1 MNILRLALTG
11 LFRKKF
17 YTLLLFAVCFAAMQ
31 TVLSGITG
39 AAGFFYQQK
48 IFEAS
53 VSVELDRVL
62 HLDYQYTEETP
73 EFAGVIRQYLDYI
86 GTLPGMAAVGQFDA
100 EGVYFSELKD
110 LEAYKSVNGA
120 LLKGQTY
127 EDYPGISRLLH
138 ADAAML
144 PFVEGGVTGYAD
156 PGNGSLP
163 LYVSEVF
170 REILPIGQTLTEER
184 TGERYEV
191 MGYIPK
197 GAVWV
202 EEDDLI
208 RFPVVSLDGWFL
220 APFSGQSRSD
230 IMTQLSC
237 LHNTYVFL
245 ADGADTGLIREQIAA
260 YPRQH
265 GFAASA
271 RLLSEEYGDYLAETG
286 AFTTRQVLLAGF
298 ITVMAVSSVTAV
310 FAVSALLKRQQ
321 YGIWMAC
328 GFSRSAVAAEIL
340 LELFMVLLG
349 AGLLAWGVQWVGLMR
364 STDLFRGVLL
374 RAHTGCTLP
383 ACILLAVLIT
393 GMGALIPLNRLFRTS
408 PGELIKGG
416 TDTID

>member
-11 LFRKKF
+11 LFRKRF
-17 YTLLLFAVCFAAMQ
+17 YSLLLLAVCFSAMQ

-39 AAGFFYQQK
+39 AAGFFCQQK

-62 HLDYQYTEETP
+62 HLDYQDTEESP

-86 GTLPGMAAVGQFDA
+86 GTLPGVAAVGQFDA

-110 LEAYKSVNGA
+110 LEAYKSVNGE
-120 LLKGQTY
+120 LLKGQKY
-127 EDYPGISRLLH
+127 EDYPGISQLLH

-191 MGYIPK
+191 IGYIPK
-197 GAVWV
+197 GSVWV

-265 GFAASA
+265 GFAASS
-271 RLLSEEYGDYLAETG
+271 RLLSEEYGDYQAETG

-298 ITVMAVSSVTAV
+298 ITVMAGSSVTAV

-340 LELFMVLLG
+340 LELFIVLLG

-374 RAHTGCTLP
+374 KAHTGCTLP

-393 GMGALIPLNRLFRTS
+393 GMGALIPLNRLFHTS

-416 TDTID
+416 TDTSD

>member
-39 AAGFFYQQK
+39 AAGFFCQKK

-62 HLDYQYTEETP
+62 HLDYQYTEESP

-86 GTLPGMAAVGQFDA
+86 GTRPGVAAVGQFDA

-120 LLKGQTY
+120 LLKGQKY

-197 GAVWV
+197 GAVWM

-271 RLLSEEYGDYLAETG
+271 RLLSEEYGDYQAETG
-286 AFTTRQVLLAGF
+286 AFTTRQAFEYHFYPEEYEKEYSSVGRTLPLDRETDYQFRIEAECASGTME
-298 ITVMAVSSVTAV
+298 IRVTCGTEEQIYAVSPSEPCRATVSVE
-310 FAVSALLKRQQ
+310 S
-321 YGIWMAC
+321 GD
-328 GFSRSAVAAEIL
+328 AEEAQFDI
-340 LELFMVLLG
+340 EIQPDTEGGVRVEVL
-349 AGLLAWGVQWVGLMR
+349 
-364 STDLFRGVLL
+364 T
-374 RAHTGCTLP
+374 CP
-383 ACILLAVLIT
+383 
-393 GMGALIPLNRLFRTS
+393 
-408 PGELIKGG
+408 
-416 TDTID
+416 

>member
-39 AAGFFYQQK
+39 AAGFFCQKK

-62 HLDYQYTEETP
+62 HLDYQYTEESP

-86 GTLPGMAAVGQFDA
+86 GTLPGVAAVGQFDA

-127 EDYPGISRLLH
+127 EGYTGISRLLH

-220 APFSGQSRSD
+220 APFSGESRSD

-237 LHNTYVFL
+237 LHNTYAFL
-245 ADGADTGLIREQIAA
+245 ADGADTDLIREQIAA

-271 RLLSEEYGDYLAETG
+271 RLLSEEYGDYQAETRT
-286 AFTTRQVLLAGF
+286 FTTRQAFEYHFYPEEYEKEYSSTGRTLPLDGETDYQFRIEAECASGTMEIRVTCGTEEQ
-298 ITVMAVSSVTAV
+298 IYAVSPSEPCRATVSVE
-310 FAVSALLKRQQ
+310 S
-321 YGIWMAC
+321 GD
-328 GFSRSAVAAEIL
+328 AEEAQFDI
-340 LELFMVLLG
+340 EIQPDTEGGVRVEVL
-349 AGLLAWGVQWVGLMR
+349 
-364 STDLFRGVLL
+364 T
-374 RAHTGCTLP
+374 CP
-383 ACILLAVLIT
+383 
-393 GMGALIPLNRLFRTS
+393 
-408 PGELIKGG
+408 
-416 TDTID
+416 

>member
-17 YTLLLFAVCFAAMQ
+17 YTLLLFAVCFVAMQ

-39 AAGFFYQQK
+39 AAGFFCQKK

-62 HLDYQYTEETP
+62 HLDYQYTEESP

-86 GTLPGMAAVGQFDA
+86 GTLPGVAAVGQFDA

-120 LLKGQTY
+120 LLKGQKY

-156 PGNGSLP
+156 PGNSSLP

-191 MGYIPK
+191 MGY
-197 GAVWV
+197 
-202 EEDDLI
+202 
-208 RFPVVSLDGWFL
+208 
-220 APFSGQSRSD
+220 
-230 IMTQLSC
+230 T
-237 LHNTYVFL
+237 N
-245 ADGADTGLIREQIAA
+245 
-260 YPRQH
+260 
-265 GFAASA
+265 
-271 RLLSEEYGDYLAETG
+271 LL
-286 AFTTRQVLLAGF
+286 FF
-298 ITVMAVSSVTAV
+298 CM
-310 FAVSALLKRQQ
+310 
-321 YGIWMAC
+321 W
-328 GFSRSAVAAEIL
+328 
-340 LELFMVLLG
+340 
-349 AGLLAWGVQWVGLMR
+349 
-364 STDLFRGVLL
+364 
-374 RAHTGCTLP
+374 
-383 ACILLAVLIT
+383 
-393 GMGALIPLNRLFRTS
+393 
-408 PGELIKGG
+408 
-416 TDTID
+416 TICE

>member
-17 YTLLLFAVCFAAMQ
+17 YTLLLLAVCFAAMQ

-39 AAGFFYQQK
+39 AAGFFCQQK

-62 HLDYQYTEETP
+62 HLDYQYTEESP

-86 GTLPGMAAVGQFDA
+86 GTRPGVAAVGQFDA
-100 EGVYFSELKD
+100 EGVYFSELED
-110 LEAYKSVNGA
+110 LEAYKSVNGV
-120 LLKGQTY
+120 LLKGQKY
-127 EDYPGISRLLH
+127 EDYPSISRLLH

-237 LHNTYVFL
+237 LHNTYAFL

-271 RLLSEEYGDYLAETG
+271 RLLSEE
-286 AFTTRQVLLAGF
+286 
-298 ITVMAVSSVTAV
+298 
-310 FAVSALLKRQQ
+310 

-374 RAHTGCTLP
+374 KAHTGCTLP

-416 TDTID
+416 TDTSD

>member
-39 AAGFFYQQK
+39 AAGFFCQKK

-62 HLDYQYTEETP
+62 HLDYQYTEESP

-86 GTLPGMAAVGQFDA
+86 GTLPGVAAVGQFDA
-100 EGVYFSELKD
+100 EGVYFSELED

-120 LLKGQTY
+120 LLKGQKY

-144 PFVEGGVTGYAD
+144 PFAEGGVT
-156 PGNGSLP
+156 GNGSLP

-197 GAVWV
+197 GSVWV

-237 LHNTYVFL
+237 LHNTYAFL
-245 ADGADTGLIREQIAA
+245 ADGADTDLIREQIAA

-271 RLLSEEYGDYLAETG
+271 RLLSEEYGDYQAETRT
-286 AFTTRQVLLAGF
+286 FTTRQVLLAGF

-340 LELFMVLLG
+340 LELFIVLLG

-374 RAHTGCTLP
+374 KAHTGCTLP

-393 GMGALIPLNRLFRTS
+393 GMGALIPLNRLFHTS

>member
-17 YTLLLFAVCFAAMQ
+17 YTLLLLAVCFAAMQ

-39 AAGFFYQQK
+39 AAGFFCQQK

-62 HLDYQYTEETP
+62 HLDYQYTEESP

-86 GTLPGMAAVGQFDA
+86 GTRPGVAAVGQFDA
-100 EGVYFSELKD
+100 EGVYFSELED
-110 LEAYKSVNGA
+110 LEAYKSVNGV
-120 LLKGQTY
+120 LLKGQKY
-127 EDYPGISRLLH
+127 EDYPSISRLLH

-237 LHNTYVFL
+237 LHNTYAFL

-271 RLLSEEYGDYLAETG
+271 RLLSEEYG
-286 AFTTRQVLLAGF
+286 
-298 ITVMAVSSVTAV
+298 MVSGWPAD
-310 FAVSALLKRQQ
+310 FPAQ
-321 YGIWMAC
+321 
-328 GFSRSAVAAEIL
+328 RSPRRS
-340 LELFMVLLG
+340 FWSCSWCF
-349 AGLLAWGVQWVGLMR
+349 WGQDCL
-364 STDLFRGVLL
+364 
-374 RAHTGCTLP
+374 
-383 ACILLAVLIT
+383 
-393 GMGALIPLNRLFRTS
+393 
-408 PGELIKGG
+408 PGESSGSA
-416 TDTID
+416 

>member
-17 YTLLLFAVCFAAMQ
+17 YTLLLLAVCFAAMQ

-39 AAGFFYQQK
+39 AAGFFCQQK

-62 HLDYQYTEETP
+62 HLDYQYTEESP

-86 GTLPGMAAVGQFDA
+86 GTRPGVAAVGQFDA
-100 EGVYFSELKD
+100 EGVYFSELED
-110 LEAYKSVNGA
+110 LEAYKSVNGV
-120 LLKGQTY
+120 LLKGQKY

-220 APFSGQSRSD
+220 APFSGESRSD

-245 ADGADTGLIREQIAA
+245 ADGADTGLIRETDCRLSPTAWLCGLCPAA
-260 YPRQH
+260 VRGIRGLSGGNRGFHHPAGAACWLHYSDGGQLGDSGVCRERPAQKAAVWHLDGLRIFPLSGRRGDPSGAVHGASGGRTACLGSPVARSDAQH
-265 GFAASA
+265 RPVPGCASEGPY
-271 RLLSEEYGDYLAETG
+271 RLHA
-286 AFTTRQVLLAGF
+286 
-298 ITVMAVSSVTAV
+298 
-310 FAVSALLKRQQ
+310 
-321 YGIWMAC
+321 
-328 GFSRSAVAAEIL
+328 
-340 LELFMVLLG
+340 
-349 AGLLAWGVQWVGLMR
+349 AGLYSAGG
-364 STDLFRGVLL
+364 
-374 RAHTGCTLP
+374 AHNRNGSPDP
-383 ACILLAVLIT
+383 AEQAV
-393 GMGALIPLNRLFRTS
+393 PHQSR
-408 PGELIKGG
+408 G
-416 TDTID
+416 TDQRRYRYQ

>member
-39 AAGFFYQQK
+39 AAGFFCQQK

-62 HLDYQYTEETP
+62 HLDYQYTEESP

-86 GTLPGMAAVGQFDA
+86 GTLPGVAAVGQFDA

-156 PGNGSLP
+156 PGNSSLP

-184 TGERYEV
+184 TVERYEV

-220 APFSGQSRSD
+220 APFSGESRSD

-245 ADGADTGLIREQIAA
+245 ADGADTGLIREQIAV

-271 RLLSEEYGDYLAETG
+271 RLLSEEYGDYQAETG
-286 AFTTRQVLLAGF
+286 AFTTRQAFEYHFYPEEYEKEYSSTGRTLPLDRETDYQFRIEAECASGAMEIRVTCGTEEQ
-298 ITVMAVSSVTAV
+298 IYAVSPSEPCRETVSVE
-310 FAVSALLKRQQ
+310 S
-321 YGIWMAC
+321 G
-328 GFSRSAVAAEIL
+328 AAEEAQFDI
-340 LELFMVLLG
+340 EIQPDTEGGVRVEVL
-349 AGLLAWGVQWVGLMR
+349 
-364 STDLFRGVLL
+364 TY
-374 RAHTGCTLP
+374 P
-383 ACILLAVLIT
+383 
-393 GMGALIPLNRLFRTS
+393 
-408 PGELIKGG
+408 
-416 TDTID
+416 

>member
-17 YTLLLFAVCFAAMQ
+17 YSLLLFSVCFAAMQ

-39 AAGFFYQQK
+39 AAGFFCQQK

-62 HLDYQYTEETP
+62 HLDYQYTEESP

-86 GTLPGMAAVGQFDA
+86 GTLPGVAAVGQFDA

-120 LLKGQTY
+120 LLKGQKY

-197 GAVWV
+197 GSVWV

-220 APFSGQSRSD
+220 APFSGESRSD

-271 RLLSEEYGDYLAETG
+271 RLLSEEYGDYQAETG

-349 AGLLAWGVQWVGLMR
+349 A
-364 STDLFRGVLL
+364 
-374 RAHTGCTLP
+374 HTGCTLP

-393 GMGALIPLNRLFRTS
+393 GMGALIPLNRLFHAC

-416 TDTID
+416 TDTSD

>member
-39 AAGFFYQQK
+39 AAGFFCQKK

-62 HLDYQYTEETP
+62 HLDYQYTEESP

-86 GTLPGMAAVGQFDA
+86 GTLPGVAAVGQFDA
-100 EGVYFSELKD
+100 EGVYFSELED

-156 PGNGSLP
+156 PGNSSLP

-220 APFSGQSRSD
+220 APFSGESRSD

-245 ADGADTGLIREQIAA
+245 ADGADTDLIREQIAA

-271 RLLSEEYGDYLAETG
+271 RLLSEEYGDYQAETRT
-286 AFTTRQVLLAGF
+286 FTTRQVLLAGF

-321 YGIWMAC
+321 YGIWMAAD
-328 GFSRSAVAAEIL
+328 FPAQRSPR
-340 LELFMVLLG
+340 
-349 AGLLAWGVQWVGLMR
+349 R
-364 STDLFRGVLL
+364 SFWS
-374 RAHTGCTLP
+374 C
-383 ACILLAVLIT
+383 
-393 GMGALIPLNRLFRTS
+393 S
-408 PGELIKGG
+408 
-416 TDTID
+416 

>member
-1 MNILRLALTG
+1 MEILRLALTG

-39 AAGFFYQQK
+39 AAGFFCQQK

-62 HLDYQYTEETP
+62 HLDYQYTEESP
-73 EFAGVIRQYLDYI
+73 EFAGVVRQYLDYI
-86 GTLPGMAAVGQFDA
+86 GTLPGVAAVGQFDA

-156 PGNGSLP
+156 PGNSSLP

-220 APFSGQSRSD
+220 TPFSGESRSD

-271 RLLSEEYGDYLAETG
+271 RLLSEEYGDYQALEYHFYPEEYEKEYSSTGRTLPLDGETDYQFRIEAECASGTMEIRVTCG
-286 AFTTRQVLLAGF
+286 TEEQ
-298 ITVMAVSSVTAV
+298 IYAVSPSEPCRATVSVE
-310 FAVSALLKRQQ
+310 S
-321 YGIWMAC
+321 GD
-328 GFSRSAVAAEIL
+328 AEEAQFDI
-340 LELFMVLLG
+340 EIQPDTEGGVRVEVL
-349 AGLLAWGVQWVGLMR
+349 
-364 STDLFRGVLL
+364 T
-374 RAHTGCTLP
+374 CP
-383 ACILLAVLIT
+383 
-393 GMGALIPLNRLFRTS
+393 
-408 PGELIKGG
+408 
-416 TDTID
+416 

>member
-17 YTLLLFAVCFAAMQ
+17 YSLLLFAVCFAAMQ

-39 AAGFFYQQK
+39 AAGFSYQQK

-62 HLDYQYTEETP
+62 HLDYQYTEESP

-86 GTLPGMAAVGQFDA
+86 GTLPGVAAVGQFDA
-100 EGVYFSELKD
+100 EGVYFSGLKD

-120 LLKGQTY
+120 LLKGQKY

-156 PGNGSLP
+156 PGNGFLP

-197 GAVWV
+197 GSVWV

-220 APFSGQSRSD
+220 APFSGESCSD

-245 ADGADTGLIREQIAA
+245 ADRADTGLIREQIAA

-271 RLLSEEYGDYLAETG
+271 RLLSEEYGDYQAETG
-286 AFTTRQVLLAGF
+286 AFTTRQVLCWLHYGDGGQLGDSGVSRERPAQKA
-298 ITVMAVSSVTAV
+298 AVWHLDGLRIFPLSGRRGDSSGAVRGTSGGRTACLG
-310 FAVSALLKRQQ
+310 SP
-321 YGIWMAC
+321 
-328 GFSRSAVAAEIL
+328 VARPDAQHRPVPGCASEGPYRL
-340 LELFMVLLG
+340 HA
-349 AGLLAWGVQWVGLMR
+349 AGLYSAGG
-364 STDLFRGVLL
+364 
-374 RAHTGCTLP
+374 AHNRNGGSDP
-383 ACILLAVLIT
+383 AEQAV
-393 GMGALIPLNRLFRTS
+393 PHQSR
-408 PGELIKGG
+408 G
-416 TDTID
+416 TDQRRYRYQ

>member
-39 AAGFFYQQK
+39 AAGFFCQQK

-62 HLDYQYTEETP
+62 HLDYQYTEESP

-86 GTLPGMAAVGQFDA
+86 GTLPGVAAVGQFDA

-156 PGNGSLP
+156 PGNSSLP

-220 APFSGQSRSD
+220 APFSGESRSD

-237 LHNTYVFL
+237 LHNTYAFL
-245 ADGADTGLIREQIAA
+245 ADGADTDLIREQIAA

-271 RLLSEEYGDYLAETG
+271 RLLSEEYGDYQAETRT
-286 AFTTRQVLLAGF
+286 FTTRQAFEYHFYPEEYEKEYSSTGRTLPLDGETDYQFRIEAECASGTMEIRVTCGTEEQ
-298 ITVMAVSSVTAV
+298 IYAVSPSEPCRATVSVE
-310 FAVSALLKRQQ
+310 S
-321 YGIWMAC
+321 GD
-328 GFSRSAVAAEIL
+328 AEEAQFDI
-340 LELFMVLLG
+340 EIQPDTEGGVRVEVL
-349 AGLLAWGVQWVGLMR
+349 
-364 STDLFRGVLL
+364 T
-374 RAHTGCTLP
+374 CP
-383 ACILLAVLIT
+383 
-393 GMGALIPLNRLFRTS
+393 
-408 PGELIKGG
+408 
-416 TDTID
+416 

>member
-11 LFRKKF
+11 LFRKRF
-17 YTLLLFAVCFAAMQ
+17 YSLLLFAVCFSAMQ

-39 AAGFFYQQK
+39 AAGFFCQQK

-62 HLDYQYTEETP
+62 HLDYQYTEESP

-86 GTLPGMAAVGQFDA
+86 GTLPSVAAVGQFDA

-120 LLKGQTY
+120 LLKGQKY

-197 GAVWV
+197 GSVWV

-237 LHNTYVFL
+237 LHNTYAFL
-245 ADGADTGLIREQIAA
+245 ADGADTGLVREQIAA

-271 RLLSEEYGDYLAETG
+271 RLLSEEYGDYQAETRT
-286 AFTTRQVLLAGF
+286 FTTRQVLLAGF

-310 FAVSALLKRQQ
+310 FAVSVLLKRQQ

-340 LELFMVLLG
+340 LELFVVLLG
-349 AGLLAWGVQWVGLMR
+349 AGLLA
-364 STDLFRGVLL
+364 
-374 RAHTGCTLP
+374 
-383 ACILLAVLIT
+383 
-393 GMGALIPLNRLFRTS
+393 
-408 PGELIKGG
+408 
-416 TDTID
+416 

>member
-31 TVLSGITG
+31 AVLSGITG
-39 AAGFFYQQK
+39 AAGFFCQQK

-62 HLDYQYTEETP
+62 HLDYQYTEESP

-86 GTLPGMAAVGQFDA
+86 GTLPGVAAVGQFDA
-100 EGVYFSELKD
+100 EGVYFSELED

-144 PFVEGGVTGYAD
+144 PFVEGGVPGYAD
-156 PGNGSLP
+156 PGNSSLP

-271 RLLSEEYGDYLAETG
+271 RLLSEEYGDYQAETG
-286 AFTTRQVLLAGF
+286 AFHHPAG
-298 ITVMAVSSVTAV
+298 V
-310 FAVSALLKRQQ
+310 
-321 YGIWMAC
+321 
-328 GFSRSAVAAEIL
+328 
-340 LELFMVLLG
+340 
-349 AGLLAWGVQWVGLMR
+349 
-364 STDLFRGVLL
+364 
-374 RAHTGCTLP
+374 
-383 ACILLAVLIT
+383 
-393 GMGALIPLNRLFRTS
+393 
-408 PGELIKGG
+408 
-416 TDTID
+416 

>member
-39 AAGFFYQQK
+39 AAGFFCQKK

-62 HLDYQYTEETP
+62 HLDYQYTEESP

-86 GTLPGMAAVGQFDA
+86 GTLPGVAAVGQFDA

-144 PFVEGGVTGYAD
+144 PFAEGGVTGYAD

-197 GAVWV
+197 GSVWV

-208 RFPVVSLDGWFL
+208 RFPLVSLDGWFL

-237 LHNTYVFL
+237 LHNTYAFL
-245 ADGADTGLIREQIAA
+245 ADGADTDLIREQIAA

-271 RLLSEEYGDYLAETG
+271 RLLSEEYGDYQAETG
-286 AFTTRQVLLAGF
+286 AFTTRQAFEYHFYPEEYEKEYSSTGRTLPLDGETDYQFRIEAECASGTMEIRVTCGTEEQ
-298 ITVMAVSSVTAV
+298 IYAVSPSEPCRATVSVE
-310 FAVSALLKRQQ
+310 S
-321 YGIWMAC
+321 GD
-328 GFSRSAVAAEIL
+328 AEEAQFDI
-340 LELFMVLLG
+340 EIQPDTEGGVRVEVL
-349 AGLLAWGVQWVGLMR
+349 
-364 STDLFRGVLL
+364 T
-374 RAHTGCTLP
+374 CP
-383 ACILLAVLIT
+383 
-393 GMGALIPLNRLFRTS
+393 
-408 PGELIKGG
+408 
-416 TDTID
+416 